1 LIGYTPYIDRF
12 SIAVK
17 ERTTMSVFVIV
28 AMLLFAIGIWFDSR
42 KRAQKPPKPRY
53 LVIDTQEK
61 DG

>member
-1 LIGYTPYIDRF
+1 ME
-12 SIAVK
+12 A
-17 ERTTMSVFVIV
+17 SVFVIV

-53 LVIDTQEK
+53 LVIDTQDK